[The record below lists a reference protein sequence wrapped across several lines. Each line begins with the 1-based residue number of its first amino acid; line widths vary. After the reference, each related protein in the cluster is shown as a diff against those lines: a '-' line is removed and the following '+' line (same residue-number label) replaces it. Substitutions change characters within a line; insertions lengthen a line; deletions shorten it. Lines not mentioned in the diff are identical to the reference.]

1 VRTDAVVQV
10 QVVVEGKR
18 GALPRREPGVALMDL
33 DEVPAAVLWRYIRD
47 NDLSP
52 ELLDRD

>member
-1 VRTDAVVQV
+1 MKTDARQV
-10 QVVVEGKR
+10 HVATAG
-18 GALPRREPGVALMDL
+18 GAPVLPHREPGVALINL

-47 NDLSP
+47 NNLSP